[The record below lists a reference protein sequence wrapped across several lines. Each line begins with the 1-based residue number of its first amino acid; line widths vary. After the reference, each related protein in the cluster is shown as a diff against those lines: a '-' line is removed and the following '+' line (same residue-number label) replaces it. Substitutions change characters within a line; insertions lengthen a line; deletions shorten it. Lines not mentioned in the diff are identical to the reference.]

1 MMYVTYELDT
11 GALVGVTPS
20 LTTPT
25 ETQMV
30 RLVSSDKVDM
40 SSWNAER
47 RQFKAEYEEVAA
59 STKIT
64 RLAFR
69 NRFTLPEK
77 AAMEFA
83 SLDNPAAPIL
93 ERQKAATLRAYMA
106 DVASSTF
113 IDLSR
118 PDTRAGVQQLE
129 LMGLLGAGRA
139 LQILDSKVLEGEA
152 YNGV

>member
-47 RQFKAEYEEVAA
+47 RQFKAEYEEAVA

-64 RLAFR
+64 RLSFR
-69 NRFTLPEK
+69 NRFTLSEK

-83 SLDNPAAPIL
+83 SLDNPAAPTL